1 MRFGI
6 SGSEVRLNGSRRW
19 FLVASLILAGGVGA
33 GGQNPG
39 VHPSDVFRA
48 IDDPHSGVRWLLLRD
63 AKNPGGPGRM
73 VRTGSS
79 SLSQSGQEKRKVGTE
94 TPLVPVIRPGDKLMV
109 EEHTATVEAHLEGVA
124 LGTARAGSP
133 LEVRLRIG
141 GRVVRA
147 IALAPGRAALVTAEV
162 RQ

>member
-1 MRFGI
+1 LIG
-6 SGSEVRLNGSRRW
+6 VRLW

-39 VHPSDVFRA
+39 VHPPDVFRE

-94 TPLVPVIRPGDKLMV
+94 APLVPVIRPGDKLIV

-141 GRVVRA
+141 GKVVRA
-147 IALAPGRAALVTAEV
+147 IALAPGRAALVPAEV

>member
-1 MRFGI
+1 MK
-6 SGSEVRLNGSRRW
+6 RL
-19 FLVASLILAGGVGA
+19 FLVVFASLILAGGVRA

-39 VHPSDVFRA
+39 VHPPDVFRE

-94 TPLVPVIRPGDKLMV
+94 TPLVPVIRPGDKLIV

-141 GRVVRA
+141 GKVVRA
-147 IALAPGRAALVTAEV
+147 VALAPGRAALVPAEV

>member
-6 SGSEVRLNGSRRW
+6 SGSEVRLIGARRW
-19 FLVASLILAGGVGA
+19 FLVASLILAGGVRA

-39 VHPSDVFRA
+39 VHPPDVFRE

-94 TPLVPVIRPGDKLMV
+94 APLVPVIRPGDKLIV

-141 GRVVRA
+141 GKVVRA
-147 IALAPGRAALVTAEV
+147 IALAPGRAALVPAEV